1 MIAIVSWWLASTAV
15 GLAAFGLAWRLFPAL
30 RDRGYGLSRALGL
43 LVSGYAFWIL
53 TTTGVTRNDLGGAW
67 AGALVLLAAAAWSA
81 RGRIS
86 EILTWARAHIR
97 LILTMEGLFLGAY
110 LIWCLVRAGNPEI
123 VATEKPMELMFL
135 NSILR
140 SPAFPPRDAW
150 LSGYA
155 ISYYYF
161 GYILAAWLSRITGVF
176 SGIAFNLTN
185 ALWFALTA
193 LGAASIV
200 YNLLPE
206 RRIGKGLGRAWWA
219 PLFVLISGNL
229 DGFLEV
235 LHSRHWFWSTAGD
248 GSMTSW
254 FWRVLGIKELL
265 DPPIGPAAWMPQR
278 YLWWWRASRV
288 VHDVNLTGNEV
299 EVIDEFPF
307 FSFLLADNHPH
318 LLALPFVLLGI
329 GFALQVF
336 LGRRAGEHRLTAA
349 SESARRTGMF
359 AAAGVALAAA
369 GVAASRVPLTES
381 GGTLEAVL
389 RFAVVAVV
397 GVPIAMAVANLIL
410 GGWTSALSAAEFLP
424 AALMLGALAFLN
436 TWDFPIALSLLAAVM
451 AWTLRARGAA
461 GFWIAARTAIG
472 VGAVS
477 VLLYLLWYVGFSSQ
491 AGGVL
496 PNLIFPTAFGQFL
509 VMFAPAFVPIAY
521 WLIREGM
528 RGRQRGDLALFGG
541 VMLGLPLGLFVVS
554 LALGAAAFYA
564 LRSDPGRLGVALS
577 ELGATDTGSL
587 WSGVVTR
594 RLVSP
599 FTALS
604 LGAVLGAC
612 AVLLRRVMR
621 SGENGGSRDAFVII
635 LIGIG
640 ALLVLAPEFI
650 YLRDSFGWRMNTVF
664 KFYFA
669 AWILWGL
676 AAAWIAADVFP
687 RAGEGWL
694 RPRILILLPLALG
707 MVYPVLA
714 TWTKANGFQ
723 PAGGLT
729 LDGTAHLQS
738 ENPGEAAAIAWM
750 NANLGD
756 GVVAE
761 TVGGSFAKGVTG
773 SYSGASRI
781 AAHTGFPTVLGW
793 PGHEL
798 QWRGGGEEMGSREQ
812 DIYTLYTTRDWDEAQ
827 IILARYGIDYVYVGP
842 LEQSAYPELFTAKF
856 DAYLQPVYQTD
867 SVTIYAVPLEQRTGP

>member
-1 MIAIVSWWLASTAV
+1 MAIISWWLASTAV
-15 GLAAFGLAWRLFPAL
+15 GLAAFALAWRLFPAL

-43 LVSGYAFWIL
+43 LVTGYTFWIL
-53 TTTGVTRNDLGGAW
+53 TSAGVTRNDLGGAW

-81 RGRIS
+81 RGRTA
-86 EILTWARAHIR
+86 EILAWGRSHLR

-110 LIWCLVRAGNPEI
+110 LIWCLVRSGNPEI

-140 SPAFPPRDAW
+140 SPVFPPRDAW

-206 RRIGKGLGRAWWA
+206 RLVGKGLGRAWWA

-235 LHSRHWFWSTAGD
+235 LHSRHWFWSTAAD

-254 FWRVLGIKELL
+254 FWKSLGIKELL
-265 DPPIGPAAWMPQR
+265 DPPIGPAAWMPLR

-288 VHDVNLTGNEV
+288 VHDLNLAGNEV

-329 GFALQVF
+329 GFALQIF
-336 LGRRAGEHRLTAA
+336 LSRRAGEVRLTAA

-359 AAAGVALAAA
+359 AAAAIALAAA
-369 GVAASRVPLTES
+369 GLAASRVPLTET
-381 GGTLEAVL
+381 GGSLNAVL
-389 RFAVVAVV
+389 RFAIVAAV
-397 GVPIAMAVANLIL
+397 GVPVAMAVANLIL

-424 AALMLGALAFLN
+424 AALLLGALAFLN

-451 AWTLRARGAA
+451 AWTLRARSAA
-461 GFWIAARTAIG
+461 GFWAAARTAVG

-477 VLLYLLWYVGFSSQ
+477 VLLYLLWYIGFSSQ

-496 PNLIFPTAFGQFL
+496 PNLIFPTALGQFL

-521 WLIREGM
+521 WLVREGI
-528 RGRQRGDLALFGG
+528 RGRQPGDLALFGG
-541 VMLGLPLGLFVVS
+541 VTVGLPLVLLLVS
-554 LALGAAAFYA
+554 LALAAAGMFR
-564 LRSDPGRLGVALS
+564 LREDPGGMDAALAA
-577 ELGATDTGSL
+577 LGATDISGL
-587 WSGVVTR
+587 WSAVLTR
-594 RLVSP
+594 RLQSP
-599 FTALS
+599 FTALA
-604 LGAVLGAC
+604 LGAVVGAC
-612 AVLLRRVMR
+612 AVLLRRKMR
-621 SGENGGSRDAFVII
+621 LGEGGESRDAFVII
-635 LIGIG
+635 LIALG

-676 AAAWIAADVFP
+676 AAAWIAADVLP
-687 RAGEGWL
+687 RGWNGWL
-694 RPRILILLPLALG
+694 RPRVLIVLPLALG

-723 PAGGLT
+723 PPGGLT
-729 LDGTAHLQS
+729 LDGTAHLQA
-738 ENPGEAAAIAWM
+738 ENPAEAAAIAWM
-750 NANLGD
+750 NANLRD

-761 TVGGSFAKGVTG
+761 TVGGSFARGVTG

-781 AAHTGFPTVLGW
+781 SAHTGFPTVLGW

-798 QWRGGGEEMGSREQ
+798 QWRGGGEEMGSREE

-856 DAYLQPVYQTD
+856 DAYLQPVYQ
-867 SVTIYAVPLEQRTGP
+867 SEAVTIYAVPAEELKGP